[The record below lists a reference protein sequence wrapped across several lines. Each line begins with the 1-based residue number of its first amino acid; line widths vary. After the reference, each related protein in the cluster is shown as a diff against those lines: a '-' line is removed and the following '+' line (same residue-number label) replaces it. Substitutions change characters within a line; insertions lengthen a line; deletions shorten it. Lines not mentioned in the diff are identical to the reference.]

1 MTNMISTEIDFV
13 TRGVQHPNPLFDY
26 LTTFV
31 PRRLKSLFHYCEYLY
46 FNCPQVFAA
55 LSKFAIYPITDFVY
69 ETDSEVLKNK

>member
-31 PRRLKSLFHYCEYLY
+31 PRRLKSLFHYCEYL
-46 FNCPQVFAA
+46 
-55 LSKFAIYPITDFVY
+55 
-69 ETDSEVLKNK
+69 